1 MSTVDDRL
9 AALGIG
15 AARDQ
20 VTALAS
26 AIGSAGPEQ
35 QRKVLASLMDPS
47 RPEVERRTLEP
58 LAALVA
64 LIDSFGVSEVLAA
77 LDRAG
82 NRQRRERARK

>member
-1 MSTVDDRL
+1 VSTVDDRL

-35 QRKVLASLMDPS
+35 RRKVLASLMDPS